1 MNESYITG
9 LFDSGLGC
17 FYQTKPR
24 IYKDGIKRRS
34 YIRFRFRF
42 KKNPKY
48 KLEIIEN
55 IFKYLSNE
63 NDIKVRKIEKKKA
76 VIFNMSE
83 TSTIKFIRF
92 LIKNG
97 ALLRKKEL
105 KSLME

>member
-17 FYQTKPR
+17 FYKTKPR

-34 YIRFRFRF
+34 YLRFRFRF
-42 KKNPKY
+42 KKNPKE
-48 KLEIIEN
+48 KLEVMEN
-55 IFKYLSNE
+55 IFHLLAKE
-63 NDIKVRKIEKKKA
+63 HDIKVRKIDKRKA

-83 TSTIKFIRF
+83 TSTIRFIRF

-97 ALLRKKEL
+97 ALLRMKEL
-105 KSLME
+105 KSFLE

>member
-17 FYQTKPR
+17 FYKTKPR
-24 IYKDGIKRRS
+24 VYKDGIKRRS
-34 YIRFRFRF
+34 YLRFRFRF

-48 KLEIIEN
+48 KLEVMEN
-55 IFKYLSNE
+55 IFHYLSSE
-63 NDIKVRKIEKKKA
+63 HDIKVRKIDKEKA

-83 TSTIKFIRF
+83 ASTIKFIRF

-97 ALLRKKEL
+97 ALLRQKEL
-105 KSLME
+105 KSLLE

>member
-1 MNESYITG
+1 MNENYITG

-17 FYQTKPR
+17 FYKTKPR

-34 YIRFRFRF
+34 YLRFRFRF

-48 KLEIIEN
+48 KLEVIEN
-55 IFKYLSNE
+55 IFKYLSSENE
-63 NDIKVRKIEKKKA
+63 IKVRKINKKKA

-83 TSTIKFIRF
+83 TSTIRFIKF

-97 ALLRKKEL
+97 ALLRMKEL
-105 KSLME
+105 KSLLE